1 MVGFS
6 PLSESGSYES
16 QFSDGHSADH
26 PAIAE
31 TLLEQGLERGD
42 EVGFIGYSY
51 SAYWARLARLK
62 IIAEIHPEDIR
73 VFWEADAEQRERALK
88 AFAEAG
94 AEAVIAEPTGGESP
108 PPGWESIG
116 GTGYL
121 IHRFR

>member
-1 MVGFS
+1 MLPRRPSQKILVLFVWINIAALNLEGLGAMVGFS

-31 TLLEQGLERGD
+31 ALLEQGLERGD

-62 IIAEIHPEDIR
+62 
-73 VFWEADAEQRERALK
+73 
-88 AFAEAG
+88 
-94 AEAVIAEPTGGESP
+94 VIA
-108 PPGWESIG
+108 
-116 GTGYL
+116 
-121 IHRFR
+121 